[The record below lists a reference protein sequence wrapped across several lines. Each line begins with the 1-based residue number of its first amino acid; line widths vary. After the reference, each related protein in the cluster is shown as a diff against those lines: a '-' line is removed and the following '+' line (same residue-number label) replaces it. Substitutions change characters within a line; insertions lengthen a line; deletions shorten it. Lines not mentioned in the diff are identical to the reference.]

1 MFHVPTSLIGSIGLV
16 GIFLRAGSHTY
27 WRLCVSAVE
36 CRAGTSVFGCFAGLG
51 GGPVRV
57 FLATWL
63 SFGVCLCD
71 LTGGG
76 VAGQYDFSSIFCFIL
91 AGQYD

>member
-1 MFHVPTSLIGSIGLV
+1 VE
-16 GIFLRAGSHTY
+16 IFLASRVTY
-27 WRLCVSAVE
+27 ILAFCASPLWGA
-36 CRAGTSVFGCFAGLG
+36 
-51 GGPVRV
+51 GPVRV
-57 FLATWL
+57 YLVASLVWVAGRYGFSLYWL

-76 VAGQYDFSSIFCFIL
+76 VAGQYDFSSIFCFVL